1 MKEETHHLT
10 TQFPEYFSFSST
22 LEAHHGVIY
31 WRGINYSRKMPLS
44 NIYLAPTWQISAQIL
59 CINNNLNSF
68 GPYFGHDSW
77 SSFRLEALP
86 QGQQKKEIQILSIWI
101 YSKRRLTHYTLFST
115 KINKFISST
124 TISLL
129 TNLYAAFTE
138 ILAEIST
145 NIGGHRT

>member
-1 MKEETHHLT
+1 
-10 TQFPEYFSFSST
+10 
-22 LEAHHGVIY
+22 
-31 WRGINYSRKMPLS
+31 MPLS

-101 YSKRRLTHYTLFST
+101 YSKKKTHSLHVVFYKNQQIYL
-115 KINKFISST
+115 INNN
-124 TISLL
+124 LL
-129 TNLYAAFTE
+129 TNKPIRSIHWNFGGGLHKYRRSSNLDSFSLF
-138 ILAEIST
+138 ILISS
-145 NIGGHRT
+145 IIFPDSHIMEKKHCIWH

>member
-1 MKEETHHLT
+1 
-10 TQFPEYFSFSST
+10 
-22 LEAHHGVIY
+22 
-31 WRGINYSRKMPLS
+31 MPLS

-101 YSKRRLTHYTLFST
+101 YSNRRLTHYTLFST
-115 KINKFISST
+115 KNQQIYLINNN
-124 TISLL
+124 LL
-129 TNLYAAFTE
+129 TNKPIRSIHTNLDSFSLF
-138 ILAEIST
+138 ILISS
-145 NIGGHRT
+145 IIFPDSHIMEKKHCIWH